1 MLCLVMV
8 MVTMMLVVV
17 VDDVDVDVVVVVVD
31 VVVDVGVVQVEA
43 RSYDTLF
50 LSFHRS
56 TSSPPSSTSKH
67 CVGDPTLVSSAS

>member
-1 MLCLVMV
+1 MMMVV
-8 MVTMMLVVV
+8 MVTMMLVVDV
-17 VDDVDVDVVVVVVD
+17 VDVVDVVVVVVD
-31 VVVDVGVVQVEA
+31 VVVVGVVQVEA